1 MSRLIDADAL
11 RESIIT
17 RQTEMS
23 YEDAW
28 ALTCIDNAP
37 TIEPDW
43 TGLMVICDNCGH
55 AIHVKRIDVKPT
67 IEPQKWVS
75 CSERLPE
82 ERDSIFSKLYGTE
95 KWRDA
100 MFRKISDTVICTVQF
115 IDGTRQ
121 TCPCHT
127 IDGEWNQSIK
137 GMAKVLAWMPLPE
150 CYGGD

>member
-1 MSRLIDADAL
+1 MRLIDADAL

-28 ALTCIDNAP
+28 ALTCVDNAP

-67 IEPQKWVS
+67 IEPQKWIPISVK
-75 CSERLPE
+75 LPE
-82 ERDSIFSKLYGTE
+82 KRQDVIVTVNDGMIYTDTDEWIGTGFFAYGHNVVAWQSLPDPW
-95 KWRDA
+95 K
-100 MFRKISDTVICTVQF
+100 
-115 IDGTRQ
+115 
-121 TCPCHT
+121 
-127 IDGEWNQSIK
+127 GE
-137 GMAKVLAWMPLPE
+137 E
-150 CYGGD
+150 E